1 MMNIIHEVFLNVVCP
16 VVGTVA
22 FAALFNVPYRFYL
35 TCGLTGL
42 GGWLMYIFAI
52 QYTTVA
58 MASFFGAVIVVL
70 ISRILTVRMKCP
82 ITVFLVA
89 GIFPL
94 IPGAKIYNTAFGL
107 FNSHLSSA
115 AESGFEALKIAFAI
129 VLGIVFIVAIPRE
142 WFRVEYWKRRR
153 PKKLKI
159 GEHKHE

>member
-1 MMNIIHEVFLNVVCP
+1 MNIIHDLFLNVVCP

-22 FAALFNVPYRFYL
+22 FAALFNVPHKYYA
-35 TCGLTGL
+35 TCGLAGL
-42 GGWLMYIFAI
+42 GGWLMYSFTY
-52 QYTTVA
+52 QFTTIA
-58 MASFFGAVIVVL
+58 MASFFGAMVVVL
-70 ISRILTVRMKCP
+70 ISRMLTVKMKCP
-82 ITVFLVA
+82 ITVFLVS

-107 FNSHLSSA
+107 FNNRLSSA

-153 PKKLKI
+153 PKKSKI